1 MSILFY
7 KMENLTLTS
16 IDRMTVVELRQ
27 KLEEL
32 KQEIGGSKAVLKLRL
47 MNLLAAE
54 NPQNE
59 AETNDDD
66 DNGGDGN
73 DENGEERQS
82 EMIQRHRQ
90 SELMLAD
97 EEQLEEPFQIMLI
110 GNIFQNKVNIEDG
123 IYKEDLYVF
132 ECLLSKPITLYP
144 HFLETTILL

>member
-82 EMIQRHRQ
+82 G
-90 SELMLAD
+90 L
-97 EEQLEEPFQIMLI
+97 
-110 GNIFQNKVNIEDG
+110 
-123 IYKEDLYVF
+123 
-132 ECLLSKPITLYP
+132 C
-144 HFLETTILL
+144 

>member
-1 MSILFY
+1 
-7 KMENLTLTS
+7 MENLTLTS

-66 DNGGDGN
+66 DNDGDGN
-73 DENGEERQS
+73 YENGEEK
-82 EMIQRHRQ
+82 
-90 SELMLAD
+90 
-97 EEQLEEPFQIMLI
+97 
-110 GNIFQNKVNIEDG
+110 QNEIDTG
-123 IYKEDLYVF
+123 RT
-132 ECLLSKPITLYP
+132 S
-144 HFLETTILL
+144 

>member
-1 MSILFY
+1 
-7 KMENLTLTS
+7 MENLTLTS

-59 AETNDDD
+59 AETNDDND
-66 DNGGDGN
+66 DNGCDGN

-82 EMIQRHRQ
+82 EIDTTTPAERVDVSRRGAIRRTIPDHVNREYFSEQGEYRGRDLQRRFV
-90 SELMLAD
+90 SIRMSFVEAENVL
-97 EEQLEEPFQIMLI
+97 FT
-110 GNIFQNKVNIEDG
+110 F
-123 IYKEDLYVF
+123 
-132 ECLLSKPITLYP
+132 S
-144 HFLETTILL
+144 